1 MCDRSCSLTSSP
13 LSTAHQTVSIAK
25 DREFLKRSCLFTHTP
40 SRYIDPVGILDAMSH
55 TIRKKKRLVHRV
67 ARIRG
72 QVEALV
78 RALDGEAECG
88 DVLRLIASARGAM
101 DSLMAEVIEGHIRD
115 HAFRGARA
123 KSEERQAAEDLVGI
137 IRSYLK

>member
-1 MCDRSCSLTSSP
+1 
-13 LSTAHQTVSIAK
+13 
-25 DREFLKRSCLFTHTP
+25 
-40 SRYIDPVGILDAMSH
+40 MSH
-55 TIRKKKRLVHRV
+55 TIRQKKKLAHRV

-72 QVEALV
+72 QVEALA

-101 DSLMAEVIEGHIRD
+101 DSLMAEVLEGHIRD
-115 HAFRGARA
+115 HAFHGARP
-123 KSEERQAAEDLVGI
+123 KSDDGQAAEDLVGI